1 MLRIDQQGEP
11 PLLAL
16 RRLRRAALKSL
27 IVLSALLASR
37 TSAAACTERAPC
49 VDAEPLWLT
58 PAARRFAFISDT
70 APTPFARLSGSAS
83 VGFRWQPAVV
93 SVPAPSRE
101 GRNVNVL
108 RHATDAT
115 LGLRAGSGRGLEL
128 TLVLPAGLYQRGAGI
143 KGVTHQSAPA
153 IAQQSLHDP
162 RIGFGF
168 ALPTLANALASK
180 LRFELKLPLGSR
192 DSLAGEAGFVAS
204 PSLALSATT
213 RGFFAGAEL
222 GARLR
227 RPALLY
233 GSRIGS
239 QALLAF
245 GLGYEL
251 PSPKLSFAAEAY
263 ALPSLIPNATTR
275 YLPAEWLT
283 SVSFGPHAWPRWV
296 FGLAGG
302 SGLAF
307 SSSASG
313 SSFGFG
319 VPTVRGSLFARFTP
333 AMAD

>member
-1 MLRIDQQGEP
+1 MLHIDQQGVL

-27 IVLSALLASR
+27 IVVSALLASR
-37 TSAAACTERAPC
+37 GASAACTQVAPC

-58 PAARRFAFISDT
+58 PAARRFAFVSDPGP
-70 APTPFARLSGSAS
+70 APFASLSGSAS
-83 VGFRWQPAVV
+83 IGFRWQPALVT
-93 SVPAPSRE
+93 VPAPSRE
-101 GRNVNVL
+101 GREVNVL

-115 LGLRAGSGRGLEL
+115 LGLRAGTGRGLEL

-153 IAQQSLHDP
+153 IAQQSLRDP

-168 ALPTLANALASK
+168 ALPTLARRLASK
-180 LRFELKLPLGSR
+180 LRFELKLPLGNS
-192 DSLAGEAGFVAS
+192 DALAGEAGPVAT
-204 PSLALSATT
+204 PSLALSARTH
-213 RGFFAGAEL
+213 GFVAGAEL

-239 QALLAF
+239 QALLAL

-251 PSPKLSFAAEAY
+251 NGPPLSFAVEAY
-263 ALPSLIPNATTR
+263 ALPSLIRPSTTR
-275 YLPAEWLT
+275 YLPAEWLA
-283 SVSFGPHAWPRWV
+283 SVSLRPWPRWA

-302 SGLAF
+302 SGLAL
-307 SSSASG
+307 SSNAGSSA
-313 SSFGFG
+313 FGFG
-319 VPTVRGSLFARFTP
+319 VPAFRGLLFARFATP
-333 AMAD
+333 GVD